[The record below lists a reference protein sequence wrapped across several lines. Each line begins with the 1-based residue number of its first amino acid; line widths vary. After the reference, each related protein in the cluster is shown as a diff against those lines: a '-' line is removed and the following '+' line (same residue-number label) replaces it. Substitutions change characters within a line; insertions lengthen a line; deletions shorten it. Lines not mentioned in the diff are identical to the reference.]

1 MYYGEGLSMKIYS
14 WNVNGIRA
22 VQKMGFIQ
30 WLTEEQPDVLC
41 LQETKAHP
49 EQLEESLVNIKGYQ
63 SCWNSGERRGYSG
76 VASYFQK
83 EPLQVEKNLGVEE
96 FDREGRI
103 LISFHENLVLLNV
116 YFPNGQM
123 GEERLSYKLRFYEY
137 LINFCEELKNR
148 YPRLV
153 ICGDFNT
160 AHREIDLKNPKANEG
175 RSGFLPVERE
185 MLDRFLSY
193 GYVDAFRY
201 LYPEKVQYSWWSYR
215 TRARERNAG
224 WRIDCFYVSEKLLDD
239 IIDCEVLDHIPGS
252 DHCPISLY
260 LK

>member
-1 MYYGEGLSMKIYS
+1 MKIYS

-30 WLTEEQPDVLC
+30 WLKEEQPDVLC

-96 FDREGRI
+96 FDREGRV
-103 LISFHENLVLLNV
+103 LISFHENLALLNV

-123 GEERLSYKLRFYEY
+123 GEERLGYKLRFYEH
-137 LINFCEELKNR
+137 LINFCEELK
-148 YPRLV
+148 
-153 ICGDFNT
+153 
-160 AHREIDLKNPKANEG
+160 K
-175 RSGFLPVERE
+175 S
-185 MLDRFLSY
+185 LS
-193 GYVDAFRY
+193 
-201 LYPEKVQYSWWSYR
+201 P
-215 TRARERNAG
+215 
-224 WRIDCFYVSEKLLDD
+224 
-239 IIDCEVLDHIPGS
+239 PGN
-252 DHCPISLY
+252 LW
-260 LK
+260 